1 MRFMQQLRTND
12 LINWISPYTNLFV
25 KNGKFNFWIFNWGKL
40 NFSNRTPEYI
50 CNRTGFKKKLYLHDN
65 KYLCIFRRTA
75 NFPWIFVYQVFSFVS
90 WKVEIFL
97 NVILVLFL
105 LRFIWGK
112 FKELNISYNIENI
125 NRPQNL
131 KTVILKTLGFTYLN
145 PHVYSDTVF
154 ILGNLSKNFLLKEKI
169 FFALGASAASVLF
182 FYCLGY
188 MTGLSAKFISGK
200 YTWKC
205 INIFIILFMTALV
218 VYIIYGTFSHAFL
231 L

>member
-1 MRFMQQLRTND
+1 MEN
-12 LINWISPYTNLFV
+12 LIFGFFTGGSLILVIGPQNIFV
-25 KNGKFNFWIFNWGKL
+25 IEQGLKRNYIFTITTICT
-40 NFSNRTPEYI
+40 FSDV
-50 CNRTGFKKKLYLHDN
+50 LL
-65 KYLCIFRRTA
+65 IFLG
-75 NFPWIFVYQVFSFVS
+75 IFVYQVFCFVS

-154 ILGNLSKNFLLKEKI
+154 ILGNLSKNYLLKEKI
-169 FFALGASAASVLF
+169 FFALGASAASILF

-188 MTGLSAKFISGK
+188 MSGLSAKFISGK
-200 YTWKC
+200 YTWKY

-218 VYIIYGTFSHAFL
+218 VYIIYGTFSRSFL